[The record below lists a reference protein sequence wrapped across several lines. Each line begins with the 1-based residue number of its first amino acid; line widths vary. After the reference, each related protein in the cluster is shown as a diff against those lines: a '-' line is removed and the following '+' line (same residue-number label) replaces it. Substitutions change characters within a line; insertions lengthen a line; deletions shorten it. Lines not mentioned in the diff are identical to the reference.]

1 MRAVPPPA
9 VGPAGRRCTERR
21 PRRGEVLTSGL
32 PSPATLLE
40 LWAWVG
46 SLTWWLQVLLWIALL
61 PWMLALAV
69 WQTGWPDWLR
79 WLIIIAA
86 AVFWTALSWP
96 RRKRR

>member
-1 MRAVPPPA
+1 MRVKVIWFVFMVAMWA
-9 VGPAGRRCTERR
+9 AFF
-21 PRRGEVLTSGL
+21 VLVAL
-32 PSPATLLE
+32 SPATLLE

-46 SLTWWLQVLLWIALL
+46 SLSWWLQVVLWIVLL

-79 WLIIIAA
+79 WVIIIAA
-86 AVFWTALSWP
+86 TVFWTALSWP